1 MKQITI
7 LICSGFIFLTSCNQA
22 PTTTATETKDSVPV
36 FDIVA
41 AKAAIADANKAFCE
55 AAMKGDS
62 NALAASYASGA
73 HMLMPNMPAIVDA
86 PGIAGATAGL
96 AKEKIPDF
104 KLETVDIFGNQDNVI
119 EEGRYTMTDGKGKT
133 LDQGKYLVVWRQE
146 NGKWKLYR
154 DIFNS
159 DMPMKKSK

>member
-1 MKQITI
+1 MKQFAI
-7 LICSGFIFLTSCNQA
+7 LVFAGSIFLTSCNQA
-22 PTTTATETKDSVPV
+22 PPEATTEKKDSVPA

-41 AKAAIADANKAFCE
+41 VKAAIMETNKAFAE

-62 NALAASYASGA
+62 NAVAACYASGA

-86 PGIAGATAGL
+86 AGIAGATAQL

-119 EEGRYTMTDGKGKT
+119 EEGRFTMGDGKGKI

-159 DMPMKKSK
+159 DMPLKKSK